1 MQKFTAL
8 SLISGFL
15 ALGILFSGME
25 RPTRVDESYHPKTV
39 NDWRLMLGDELPDY
53 LKKEYSPAQAE
64 MGEDIV
70 RLGKANHPDGGK
82 TSVVSIYYNC
92 TDCHNLVRED
102 PDLTISDPEARLAY
116 AVQNDLPFLQATTL
130 YGVVNRESW
139 YNGDYDI
146 KYGEY
151 VEKARFDLR
160 EAIQLCA
167 TQCAQGRP
175 LVDWEMDAVI
185 AYFKTIQISTEDLNF
200 SNSELEVLTSDGPKD
215 DRLDLIKSKYL
226 TYSPATFST
235 PPPSLK
241 DGYGQI
247 GDPGR
252 GRQLYVASCQH
263 CHRPNGPSEL
273 VLDDSRLSLK
283 LLKRNLH
290 RKNQYSLYYLL
301 RIGTYSVAG
310 HKPYM
315 PHYTLERMSDQQAE
329 DLRSYIDQAA

>member
-1 MQKFTAL
+1 M
-8 SLISGFL
+8 
-15 ALGILFSGME
+15 
-25 RPTRVDESYHPKTV
+25 
-39 NDWRLMLGDELPDY
+39 GDSLPDY
-53 LKKEYSPAQAE
+53 LTKSYSPSQE
-64 MGEDIV
+64 ETGEDIIK
-70 RLGKANHPDGGK
+70 LGKASLPDGGK
-82 TSVVSIYYNC
+82 SSVVSIYYNC

-102 PDLTISDPEARLAY
+102 PDLTISDPEARLTY
-116 AVQNDLPFLQATTL
+116 AVQHELPFLQATTL

-139 YNGDYDI
+139 YNGDYDL
-146 KYGEY
+146 KYGQY

-175 LVDWEMDAVI
+175 LTDWEMEAVL
-185 AYFKTIQISTEDLNF
+185 AYFKTIQINTDDLNLSESENSF
-200 SNSELEVLTSDGPKD
+200 LRGESSNEDKIALL
-215 DRLDLIKSKYL
+215 KSKYL

-235 PPPSLK
+235 PPGSLK
-241 DGYGQI
+241 EGYDAS

-301 RIGTYSVAG
+301 RIGTYSVTG

-315 PHYTLERMSDQQAE
+315 PHYTLERMSNQQAE
-329 DLRSYIDQAA
+329 DLRSYIEEAV